1 MKKAVKEHGRD
12 ELRNDVWNDLADG
25 MRYVST
31 DFADDQGEDDV
42 VEALRDLDE
51 KRGTA
56 GNRLYY
62 LAVPP
67 AAFETIVNKLGERR
81 SAEGW
86 TRLIVEKPFGHDRD
100 SARHLNEI
108 LQAHFSENEVFR
120 IDHYLGKETVQ
131 NMLALRFANGIFE
144 PIWNRQFID
153 HIQIT
158 VAESI
163 GIEGRAA
170 FYEQA
175 GVIRDIFQNHLL
187 QLVAL
192 TAMEPPIDFTAD
204 SVRNEKVKVLRSLHT
219 PGPKSVVRGQ
229 YGRGFIEGEE
239 VPGYREEEGVA
250 GDSNTETFVAAKLY
264 VDNWRWADTPF
275 YVRAG
280 KRLPRRETT
289 IAIQFQRA
297 PHPPFA
303 EIAGEGL
310 RPNVLLIHV
319 QPDEGVSLAIGAKVP
334 GAGMSIR
341 TVNMDFLYGGA
352 FRTGLPEAYERLILD
367 AMLGD
372 ATLFT
377 RADEVD
383 EQWALVDTIV
393 AAWKRDRPNF
403 PNYAAGT
410 WGPAGADASDPPRRT
425 ELEAALSVVAQVER
439 RLAELRRK
447 HGEGTRTSVMTH
459 VAWAPPQWEAA
470 ARRTLAGTRGATP
483 LADDPALPRP
493 EAGRRGR
500 RPCRPEV
507 LHHRRVVTRG
517 VLRRD
522 RAPPRRGAHAG
533 ARLDRRAAADHRP
546 AHVLPLA
553 RAAAVGCARARAAR
567 GRLRPARGRLVGMAQ
582 PPLGLPEARAALR
595 PDRRLGHRLGPWARL
610 AWRASRR
617 SGRSIKTAKALSVT
631 GPKADA
637 LLLVGWLRSR
647 LKKQIKL
654 TPSLCRA
661 SSSAWPST
669 ASRSR
674 GRGAGRRARVT
685 SCRPSSTSSAATRST
700 RQQSAQPAEVEPAVR
715 RDGVVEPPARLLED
729 DPEWGGVPHRE
740 PEGVDGH
747 LRRALGDEH
756 VGPEVA
762 EAAEVPRTPGAL
774 RHGPVERVEKRRV
787 LEAFDRRDVDPLPVR
802 VGSPAALRPPA
813 AAERGRRDDC
823 DAVPKAIRVAQI
835 GMPRV

>member
-1 MKKAVKEHGRD
+1 VSEAENPLLEGLRLRRSPDPCAIVIFGASGDLTRRKIFPALYSLALRRLLPEQFGIVGVARTQQTTKQWVAEMKKAVAEHGRD
-12 ELRNDVWNDLADG
+12 ELRADVWKELAAG

-31 DFADDQGEDDV
+31 DFADDGGADEV
-42 VEALRDLDE
+42 IEAVRELDE

-81 SAEGW
+81 SSEGW
-86 TRLIVEKPFGHDRD
+86 TRLIVEKPFGHDLD
-100 SARHLNEI
+100 SARHLTEI
-108 LQAHFSENEVFR
+108 LRAHFSENEVFR

-250 GDSNTETFVAAKLY
+250 RDSNTETFIAAKLY

-341 TVNMDFLYGGA
+341 TVHMDFLYGGA

-393 AAWKRDRPNF
+393 AAWRRDRPSF

-410 WGPAGADASDPPRRT
+410 WGPLTAD
-425 ELEAALSVVAQVER
+425 ELLQ
-439 RLAELRRK
+439 
-447 HGEGTRTSVMTH
+447 
-459 VAWAPPQWEAA
+459 
-470 ARRTLAGTRGATP
+470 
-483 LADDPALPRP
+483 
-493 EAGRRGR
+493 
-500 RPCRPEV
+500 
-507 LHHRRVVTRG
+507 
-517 VLRRD
+517 RD
-522 RAPPRRGAHAG
+522 
-533 ARLDRRAAADHRP
+533 
-546 AHVLPLA
+546 
-553 RAAAVGCARARAAR
+553 
-567 GRLRPARGRLVGMAQ
+567 
-582 PPLGLPEARAALR
+582 
-595 PDRRLGHRLGPWARL
+595 
-610 AWRASRR
+610 
-617 SGRSIKTAKALSVT
+617 GRS
-631 GPKADA
+631 
-637 LLLVGWLRSR
+637 W
-647 LKKQIKL
+647 
-654 TPSLCRA
+654 
-661 SSSAWPST
+661 
-669 ASRSR
+669 
-674 GRGAGRRARVT
+674 RR
-685 SCRPSSTSSAATRST
+685 
-700 RQQSAQPAEVEPAVR
+700 
-715 RDGVVEPPARLLED
+715 
-729 DPEWGGVPHRE
+729 H
-740 PEGVDGH
+740 
-747 LRRALGDEH
+747 
-756 VGPEVA
+756 
-762 EAAEVPRTPGAL
+762 
-774 RHGPVERVEKRRV
+774 
-787 LEAFDRRDVDPLPVR
+787 
-802 VGSPAALRPPA
+802 
-813 AAERGRRDDC
+813 
-823 DAVPKAIRVAQI
+823 
-835 GMPRV
+835 